1 MKPEIG
7 TKIRIIRKN
16 IEDSPDYQLGEVFTV
31 EGTWYGGVHVTTG
44 LGLPLS
50 LDEGEY
56 EPYEEE
62 KRPVDPYSYEL
73 GVMDCFCEM
82 VASGLKRL
90 AMSHPCRDREEWR
103 SFEPA
108 VRELC
113 RKYGVL
119 YYPEEEP
126 FITDLFPAAMN
137 EGTCHYLFYREP
149 QVLEEYLALKKEQK
163 EAVTAGAYDLPKR
176 DEIAGGLGRLLSY
189 PEEGI
194 RRYIERTRAE
204 KEE

>member
-1 MKPEIG
+1 MKPAVG

-16 IEDSPDYQLGEVFTV
+16 IEDSPDYQLGDVFTV

-90 AMSHPCRDREEWR
+90 AMSHPNRDKEDWR
-103 SFEPA
+103 SYEPA

-113 RKYGVL
+113 GKYGIL
-119 YYPEEEP
+119 YYGEEEP
-126 FITDLFPAAMN
+126 LITDLFPASMN

-149 QVLEEYLALKKEQK
+149 EVLKEYLAVKADKKE
-163 EAVTAGAYDLPKR
+163 AIAAGAYDLLKR
-176 DEIAGGLGRLLSY
+176 DEIARRLGRLLSY

-194 RRYIERTRAE
+194 RRYIERTRAG
-204 KEE
+204 K